1 MVLTTQYEKLI
12 GQNEGSYLSFGIRAF
27 LCIYLIARG
36 VEVSMTIS
44 IDIVDKSFWK
54 DKQTIR
60 VLEDMR
66 LTIVP
71 GEFVT
76 VIGPSG
82 CGKSTLLKI
91 IGGLDTEYDGH
102 ILIGNRQITE
112 PGMKQGFIFQE
123 HRLFPWLTVEENI
136 AANFNLKQPDV
147 RRKVDELI
155 EIVRLKGF
163 EHAYPHELSG
173 GMSQRVA
180 IARALLRDPEILLL
194 DEPFGALDA
203 FTRKHL
209 QDVLLDIW
217 HEKRTTMVLV
227 THDIDES
234 IYLGNE
240 IVLLQARP
248 GRIHKILPVNLPFP
262 RDRTSIDFQNLRQ
275 KVLSE
280 FEKTDEL
287 LLTDGSGI

>member
-1 MVLTTQYEKLI
+1 
-12 GQNEGSYLSFGIRAF
+12 
-27 LCIYLIARG
+27 
-36 VEVSMTIS
+36 MTIS

-54 DKQTIR
+54 DKQTIQ
-60 VLEDMR
+60 VLENVR

-82 CGKSTLLKI
+82 CGKSTLLKM
-91 IGGLDTEYDGH
+91 IGGLDTDYDGQ
-102 ILIGNRQITE
+102 IVIGERRVVE

-136 AANFNLKQPDV
+136 AANFNLKQVAV

-217 HEKRTTMVLV
+217 QEKRTTMVLV

-234 IYLGNE
+234 IYLANE

-262 RDRTSIDFQNLRQ
+262 RNRTSTAFQSLRQ

-287 LLTDGSGI
+287 LLTKGSGI